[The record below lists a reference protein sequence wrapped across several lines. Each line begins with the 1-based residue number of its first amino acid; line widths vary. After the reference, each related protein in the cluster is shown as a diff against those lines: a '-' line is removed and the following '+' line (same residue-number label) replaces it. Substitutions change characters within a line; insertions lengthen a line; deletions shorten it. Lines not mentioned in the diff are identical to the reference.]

1 MEPSIA
7 EKQWAANEADKP
19 PSVRPTTAI
28 EQQQHDDARWA
39 ATAPEVQQ
47 HVGKFVAVHRKRV
60 VAVGTDHRAVVEQ
73 ATAQEQCPWWDLFVE
88 LVPRPDFW
96 ETPK

>member
-1 MEPSIA
+1 MRADAVAEETSLSATAEPPSIRA
-7 EKQWAANEADKP
+7 M
-19 PSVRPTTAI
+19 TAI
-28 EQQQHDDARWA
+28 ENQQQEDARWA

-73 ATAQEQCPWWDLFVE
+73 AAAQAQCPWWEPFVE

-96 ETPK
+96 DTPK